1 MKMLLKNALVL
12 IGGNLEKKD
21 LKISDGIIVE
31 INDSIDNVNNI
42 DDSVAEDSF
51 DLSGMIIIPGFVNTH
66 THIGMSLL
74 RGFAEDLNFDDW
86 LFKNIL
92 PAEEKLTPDAI
103 YFGSL
108 VSMMEMAAH
117 GVVAFCD
124 MYFYEDAVAKA
135 VKDFG
140 LKALLT
146 RGLVDNNGDD
156 NGRLKENISLYEKW
170 HGYDNRIF
178 VGLGPHAPYTCSKE
192 YLLKIVEVAK
202 VNNMIVTMHFF
213 ENKWEYDKYSPE
225 EILRLGFDEVH
236 FIPVHCT
243 QLNEDNVEILKGTY
257 PSINTASNMKLGN
270 GIPPVA
276 EMLKK
281 EICITIGT
289 DGPASNNSQNILFD
303 TRVSVLAQKIKNPK
317 NFSVHNAF
325 DSMTINGYK
334 ALKLNGG
341 SIEVGAPADL
351 VILEATHPQLQPI
364 QNFLSNLIHSY
375 TDSVYGTIVNG
386 RFVYLDG
393 TYPTIDAQEVL
404 KAFTSFSRKVTGIE
418 S

>member
-31 INDSIDNVNNI
+31 INDSINNVNNI
-42 DDSVAEDSF
+42 DNFVVEDSF
-51 DLSGMIIIPGFVNTH
+51 DFSGKIIIPGFVNTH
-66 THIGMSLL
+66 THVGMSLL

-92 PAEEKLTPDAI
+92 PAEEKLNYDAI
-103 YFGSL
+103 YFASL

-124 MYFYEDAVAKA
+124 MYFYEDAVANA

-156 NGRLKENISLYEKW
+156 NGRLRENIALYEKW

-192 YLLKIVEVAK
+192 YLLKVVEVAK
-202 VNNMIVTMHFF
+202 VNDMIVTMHFF

-225 EILRLGFDEVH
+225 EILRLGFDKIH

-243 QLNEDNVEILKGTY
+243 QLNENNIEILNGTH
-257 PSINTASNMKLGN
+257 PSINTVSNMKLGN
-270 GIPPVA
+270 GIPPVV
-276 EMLKK
+276 EMLKRG
-281 EICITIGT
+281 INITIGT
-289 DGPASNNSQNILFD
+289 DGPASNNSLNILFD
-303 TRVSVLAQKIKNPK
+303 TRVSVLSQKMNGPK
-317 NFSVHNAF
+317 NFSVREAF
-325 DSMTINGYK
+325 ESITKNGYN
-334 ALKLNGG
+334 ALRMNGG
-341 SIEVGAPADL
+341 SIEIGAPADL
-351 VILEATHPQLQPI
+351 VILEETHPQLQPI

-375 TDSVYGTIVNG
+375 TDRVYGTIVNG
-386 RFVYLDG
+386 KFVYLNG
-393 TYPTIDAQEVL
+393 KYPTIDTQEVL
-404 KAFTSFSRKVTGIE
+404 KAFTIFSRKVTGIE
-418 S
+418 N